1 LPLENKT
8 QPLNKSGTANYFKFR
23 MRTIALILVALAI
36 TAFADDDTKLS
47 DICQPYT
54 EQGKLIPYPFP
65 GGLAGR
71 KLLFSSE
78 DDIELVNNGR
88 ELSTVSMYWSFW
100 QTKKGACVATPT
112 LPPAFVTAATF
123 ATQKVAPG
131 KSCKRADFIGGLTD
145 SIVAE
150 YKSECPDS
158 TAGDLLL
165 NRVCYYQ
172 YGSRHSSTISGKFT
186 CKAGPVSSIKQVWAE
201 EYPRQC
207 PACTTVG
214 TWRS

>member
-1 LPLENKT
+1 
-8 QPLNKSGTANYFKFR
+8 

-36 TAFADDDTKLS
+36 TAFADDDIPLS
-47 DICQPYT
+47 DICQPYKNHS
-54 EQGKLIPYPFP
+54 KLIPYPFP
-65 GGLAGR
+65 GGIAGR

-78 DDIELVNNGR
+78 DDVELVNNGR

-100 QTKKGACVATPT
+100 QTKNGVCVATPT
-112 LPPAFVTAATF
+112 LPPAFVTAATH

-131 KSCKRADFIGGLTD
+131 KSCKWADFIGELTN
-145 SIVAE
+145 SVVAE

-165 NRVCYYQ
+165 NRVCSYR
-172 YGSRHSSTISGKFT
+172 YGSRHSSKISGKFT
-186 CKAGPVSSIKQVWAE
+186 CKAGPLYSIKQVWAE
-201 EYPRQC
+201 EYPHYC

-214 TWRS
+214 TWH